1 MARKTG
7 DYLESPSRGQK
18 EMKRRIKRR
27 LMGPLLP
34 AKLGPGELIGNFAI
48 ARTELRLLRIENAS
62 LRTQK
67 AELAAIR
74 ASLSDYIYG
83 LSLLCS
89 E

>member
-1 MARKTG
+1 MVDKAG
-7 DYLESPSRGQK
+7 DYLESPSRGKK

-34 AKLGPGELIGNFAI
+34 AKSGPGELIGNVAL
-48 ARTELRLLRIENAS
+48 ARTELRLLRIENAA

-83 LSLLCS
+83 LSLMRAP
-89 E
+89 